1 MSKNYE
7 LVLLKKL
14 LSKYEKSKLS
24 TIGSPKNIKIALKLD
39 EKNLPEY
46 VNEDSYLYE
55 LEINNT
61 IYNLA
66 NKDFIEYTLNNGRI
80 DKIILNL
87 SNIENIYKYLN
98 VDSPKIEREKYLNIA
113 TKYKDKSYLASTFA
127 TNVENIINNYKQHTK
142 YFTNTKELEEIF
154 LILDKLDNQKEEI
167 SRRTF
172 SSKYLNDSKRL
183 ETILSKI
190 EKIIKE
196 CTNTNNEDI
205 LSNYN
210 VYKNPTFI
218 YLKGNITI
226 KINNQIIDLNKLSHE
241 LILSSNHLKD
251 LKVINLSI
259 DNIITVENL
268 TTFYDYPINNN
279 LIIYLGGYHNEIRKN
294 FLLKIYNFNKNLNFY
309 HSGDIDAGGFYILN
323 HLIKDTK
330 INFIAKNMD
339 ISTLIKYKDYTKKL
353 TKEDIKRLTSLK
365 EQVHINKYLDVIEYM
380 LKYNVKLEQE
390 NINYE

>member
-7 LVLLKKL
+7 QVLLKKL

-24 TIGSPKNIKIALKLD
+24 TIGSNKNLKIALKLN

-55 LEINNT
+55 KEINNT
-61 IYNLA
+61 IYNLS
-66 NKDFIEYTLNNGRI
+66 NKNFIEYTINNGRI
-80 DKIILNL
+80 DKITLNL
-87 SNIENIYKYLN
+87 SNIENIYNYLKL
-98 VDSPKIEREKYLNIA
+98 DSPKIEREKYLEIA
-113 TKYKDKSYLASTFA
+113 TKYKDKGYLTSTFA
-127 TNVENIINNYKQHTK
+127 TNVENIINNYKQHNK
-142 YFTNTKELEEIF
+142 YFTSPKELEEIF

-196 CTNTNNEDI
+196 CTNLDTEDI

-218 YLKGNITI
+218 YLKGSITI

-241 LILSSNHLKD
+241 LILSSNHLKN
-251 LKVINLSI
+251 LELINLSV

-268 TTFYDYPINNN
+268 TSFYEYPINNS

-294 FLLKIYNFNKNLNFY
+294 FLLKLFNFNKDLNFY

-323 HLIKDTK
+323 HLIKDTN
-330 INFIAKNMD
+330 INFIAKYMD
-339 ISTLIKYKDYTKKL
+339 INTLINYKDYTKEL

-365 EQVHINKYLDVIEYM
+365 EQPKMNKYLDVIEYM

-390 NINYE
+390 NINYQ